1 MSRVV
6 GADPEQ
12 SRPIQGNPGRSRA
25 IPADPER
32 SRPIQGDPNESKIVR
47 ACAPKD
53 ATRRGHVLRIFLGGS
68 MMG

>member
-12 SRPIQGNPGRSRA
+12 SRPIQG
-25 IPADPER
+25 
-32 SRPIQGDPNESKIVR
+32 DPNESKIVR
-47 ACAPKD
+47 DCAPKG
-53 ATRRGHVLRIFLGGS
+53 ATRREHILRIFLGGS